1 MKRFVVIPM
10 VVVWLSSLIL
20 GLGFRVAPAPAAE
33 KPIELS
39 LSHMYPAGSFED
51 KHINRWAKKV
61 EEDSKD
67 RLKFHIFPGG
77 VLINAFE
84 TYSGVVKGVADIGA
98 SYRYDRKGA
107 ELTGMISECFAG
119 VPDAAIG
126 TRILDDLRKKF
137 PEWDKEWEAVKVLW
151 AASDSPAYIVTKPRP
166 VKTLEDL
173 KGLQLRVPVREAA
186 EGLKA
191 LGGTPVGMPLA
202 DFVIGLEKG
211 TVDGGTVQKR
221 AIQSYKLVPAAKYC
235 TEMSLYS
242 PSNWFTVM
250 NWNKWKALPPDLQK
264 VIDDNREWG
273 KRDCVETFDAGDKAG
288 LEWAKNLG
296 MEFITLKPEEKK
308 RWLAILA
315 DAYGK
320 LAADLD
326 AKGYPATKA
335 FSFVRERMVE
345 YIK

>member
-1 MKRFVVIPM
+1 MKKLFMIAAVVI
-10 VVVWLSSLIL
+10 LFSGLIS
-20 GLGFRVAPAPAAE
+20 GVRVAPAPAAE
-33 KPIELS
+33 KPVELS
-39 LSHMYPAGSFED
+39 VSHMYPSGSFED

-61 EEDSKD
+61 EEDSKG
-67 RLKFHIFPGG
+67 RLKFRIFPGG
-77 VLINAFE
+77 VLFNAFE
-84 TYSGVVKGVADIGA
+84 TYAGVVKGVADIGA

-107 ELTGMISECFAG
+107 ELTGMVSECFAG

-126 TRILDDLRKKF
+126 TRILDDIRKKF

-151 AASDSPAYIVTKPRP
+151 AASDGPAYIATKPRP

-221 AIQSYKLVPAAKYC
+221 AIQSYKLAPAAKFC

-242 PSNWFTVM
+242 PSNWFMAM

-264 VIDDNREWG
+264 VIDDSREWG
-273 KRDCVETFDAGDKAG
+273 KRDCVATFDDGDKAG
-288 LEWAKNLG
+288 IEWAKGQG
-296 MEFITLKPEEKK
+296 MEFIPLKPEEKK
-308 RWLAILA
+308 RWLAILK

-320 LAADLD
+320 LAAGLD
-326 AKGYPATKA
+326 ARGYPATKTLVFA
-335 FSFVRERMVE
+335 QERVAE
-345 YIK
+345 YVK